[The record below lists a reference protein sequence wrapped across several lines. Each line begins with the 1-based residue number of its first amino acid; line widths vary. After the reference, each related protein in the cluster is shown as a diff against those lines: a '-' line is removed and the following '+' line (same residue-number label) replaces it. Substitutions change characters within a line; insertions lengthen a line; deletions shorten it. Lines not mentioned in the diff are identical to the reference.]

1 MIALDANVLIAYCEE
16 NHVHAMRALPIID
29 TEEELAIH
37 PLTLAE
43 CAVGPV
49 GAGQLRGFRQR
60 VASLGLHVWQP
71 DADHYYRIATLRAT
85 TSLKLPDCCV
95 LDCARTLSATL
106 ATFDAH
112 LAEVARSLGVAVDT
126 GETSGEH

>member
-1 MIALDANVLIAYCEE
+1 VIALDANVLIAYYEE

-43 CAVGPV
+43 CAVGPA
-49 GAGQLRGFRQR
+49 GGGQLAMFQR
-60 VASLGLHVWQP
+60 RIERLGLTIWQP
-71 DADHYYRIATLRAT
+71 DPDHYYRIATLRAT

-95 LDCARTLSATL
+95 LDCARTMSATL